1 MAKKAAPKPAFNQAH
16 ARRITT
22 ITDEE
27 AIQVLHWLRRVGDG
41 DAPDAANGRIVEV
54 LIRGMSA
61 VYEHQRAA

>member
-1 MAKKAAPKPAFNQAH
+1 MAKKAAPKPAINQAH

-27 AIQVLHWLRRVGDG
+27 AIQVLQWLRRVGVG

-61 VYEHQRAA
+61 VYEHERAA